1 MIRDVTVT
9 QTGKKQHPSGVQL
22 SERLASVGFM
32 GAQLRAILKPP
43 GSSQHH
49 RNEGY
54 KRSPSLG
61 PSYAERRSDLI
72 FCQSG
77 QIHRKMTNIKKS
89 DRNAFIGDLFFVA
102 AFDFRN

>member
-1 MIRDVTVT
+1 VTSRILRLEKTTPIRRTAVRE
-9 QTGKKQHPSGVQL
+9 TGVR
-22 SERLASVGFM
+22 RLHGDPIEGTPETPA
-32 GAQLRAILKPP
+32 
-43 GSSQHH
+43 SSQHH

-54 KRSPSLG
+54 KRGPSLG

-89 DRNAFIGDLFFVA
+89 GRNAFIGDLFFVA